1 MSTLPLVTIVVI
13 SYNQSKYINEN
24 LDSIKNQSYPNIEL
38 IVADDAST
46 DNSVEIFDSWLKD
59 NNYSAKK
66 NYHTKNTGL
75 ATVLNECVELATGKY
90 IKLIAA
96 DDFLHPKAIEKCVQK
111 LEELG
116 DEYGM
121 VFTNTNTIDDNSEII
136 NIDADYNID
145 SEINPYVLKK
155 ELLKK
160 NIISA
165 LSVVMSLDVLKVTG
179 DYNSSL
185 LVEDYYRWL
194 KINENY
200 LIAYIPDKLAFYR
213 YHENNITKL
222 KKDRIIKEDIYLK
235 ILYDKDG
242 DIKNIIN
249 GYFLDRYINKK
260 NIDRDIIE
268 QYNNYSFKIK
278 RLSIAIKYNIPLYA
292 YKMISKII

>member
-1 MSTLPLVTIVVI
+1 MESPLVTIVVV
-13 SYNQSKYINEN
+13 SYYQSKYIEEN
-24 LDSIKNQSYPNIEL
+24 LNSIKAQTYPNIEL
-38 IVADDAST
+38 IVADDASP
-46 DNSVEIFDSWLKD
+46 DNSVEVFESWLND
-59 NNYSAKK
+59 NSYTAKK
-66 NYHTKNTGL
+66 NFHQKNTGL
-75 ATVLNECVELATGKY
+75 ATVLNECSKLANGKY
-90 IKLIAA
+90 IKFIAA
-96 DDFLHPKAIEKCVQK
+96 DDFLHPEAIEKCVLK

-165 LSVVMSLDVLKVTG
+165 LSVVMRLDVLKVTG

-242 DIKNIIN
+242 EIKNIIN

-260 NIDRDIIE
+260 NIDSDIIE

>member
-165 LSVVMSLDVLKVTG
+165 LSVVMRLDVLKVTG